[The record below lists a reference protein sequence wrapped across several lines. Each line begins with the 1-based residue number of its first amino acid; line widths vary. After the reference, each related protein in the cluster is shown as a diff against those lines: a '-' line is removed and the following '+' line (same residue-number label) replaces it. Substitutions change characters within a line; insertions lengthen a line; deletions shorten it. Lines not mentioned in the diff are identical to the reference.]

1 MLKSQ
6 WIITGTLSAFFLA
19 GCAVR
24 PHSGPMMGPGL
35 MGGGLFWLA
44 LFLVLGALAFLLIK
58 RRNGP
63 SDHPAEILKQRYVR
77 GEISEEEFRRMKSEI
92 EK

>member
-35 MGGGLFWLA
+35 MGGGLFWIA
-44 LFLVLGALAFLLIK
+44 LFLVLGALALLLLK
-58 RRNGP
+58 RRNGAGENP
-63 SDHPAEILKQRYVR
+63 VETLKRRYAR
-77 GEISEEEFRRMKSEI
+77 GDISEEEFRRMKKEM
-92 EK
+92 EE

>member
-1 MLKSQ
+1 MSKPP
-6 WIITGTLSAFFLA
+6 WIIRWTLFGFLLA

-44 LFLVLGALAFLLIK
+44 LFLVLGVLAFLLLK
-58 RRNGP
+58 RRNGA
-63 SDHPAEILKQRYVR
+63 AENPVETLKRRYAR
-77 GEISEEEFRRMKSEI
+77 GEISEEEFRRMKKEM
-92 EK
+92 EG